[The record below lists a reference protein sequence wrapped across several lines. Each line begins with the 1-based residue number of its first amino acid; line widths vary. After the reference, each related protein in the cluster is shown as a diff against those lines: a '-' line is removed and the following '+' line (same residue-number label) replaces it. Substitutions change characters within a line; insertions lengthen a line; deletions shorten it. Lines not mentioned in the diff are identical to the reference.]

1 MKILKTFNKC
11 NFISSLVKNKHIHYK
26 TFSNKLSHPLP
37 IQDLCLKEKDPE
49 VYDLIEKEKRRQW
62 IGLELIASENYAGK
76 AIMECLGSVLTNKYS
91 EGYPGARYYGGN
103 EFIDEIENLARD
115 RALKAYNLDPKE
127 WGVNVQPYSGSPANF
142 ATYTALIKPGE
153 RIMGLSLYC
162 GGHLTHGFQTET
174 KKVSA
179 TSVYFESKSYRI
191 NEKTGYIDYDELE
204 QLVKEFKPNIL
215 IAGASAYPRDWE
227 YNRFRKIADS
237 VGAYLMAD
245 IAHISGLVATG
256 EQSSPFIDSDV
267 VTTTTHKSLRGPRA
281 GIIFYNKKRDPTLE
295 ERVNYAVF
303 PMLQGGPH
311 NPQIAAIA
319 SQFKEV
325 ASPEFKAYT
334 QQVRKNAKALAKGL
348 IDRGHKLVSGGT
360 ENHLMLWDVRP
371 LELTGSKV
379 EKVCE
384 LAHITVNKNTIIG
397 DKSAVTPGGVRLG
410 TPAVTSRGMKEE
422 HMDKIAEFL
431 DRTTKISVA
440 AQKKGGKNLKQF
452 MNTIQGDEDLK
463 ILAKDVEDF
472 ATQFRVPGVD
482 IENMKYFNK

>member
-1 MKILKTFNKC
+1 MLVSKIIHKNGSTCYMKNQMRFTQKF
-11 NFISSLVKNKHIHYK
+11 
-26 TFSNKLSHPLP
+26 FSNKSSYPLP
-37 IQDLCLKEKDPE
+37 IQDLTLKEKDPE
-49 VYDLIEKEKRRQW
+49 IYNLIEKEKRRQW
-62 IGLELIASENYAGK
+62 VGLELIASENYAGK
-76 AIMECLGSVLTNKYS
+76 AVLECLGSVLTNKYS

-103 EFIDEIENLARD
+103 EFIDEIENLAKE
-115 RALKAYNLDPKE
+115 RALKAYNLDPKD

-142 ATYTALIKPGE
+142 ATYTALIKPGD

-162 GGHLTHGFQTET
+162 GGHLTHGFQTDT

-191 NEKTGYIDYDELE
+191 NEKTGYIDYEELE
-204 QLVKEFKPNIL
+204 QLAKEFKPNIL

-227 YNRFRKIADS
+227 YDKFRKIADS

-245 IAHISGLVATG
+245 MAHISGLVATG

-281 GIIFYNKKRDPTLE
+281 GLIFYNKKRDPSLE
-295 ERVNYAVF
+295 EKVNYAVF

-311 NPQIAAIA
+311 NHQIAAIA
-319 SQFKEV
+319 TQFKEV
-325 ASPEFKAYT
+325 ASPEFKEYSK
-334 QQVRKNAKALAKGL
+334 QVRKNAKALAKGL

-360 ENHLMLWDVRP
+360 DNHLMLWDVRP

-379 EKVCE
+379 EKACE
-384 LAHITVNKNTIIG
+384 LVHITVNKNTIIG

-410 TPAVTSRGMKEE
+410 TPALTSRGMKEE
-422 HMDKIAEFL
+422 HMDAVAGFL
-431 DRTTKISVA
+431 DRTTNICSS

-452 MNTIQGDEDLK
+452 MNALQESDEIK
-463 ILAKDVEDF
+463 ILAKDVEEF
-472 ATQFRVPGVD
+472 ATQFNIPGV
-482 IENMKYFNK
+482 